1 MKRED
6 ILIKNDVTR
15 DVDAIGGNVQ
25 AFVPFVKGTI
35 PKKNTLFRPKL

>member
-1 MKRED
+1 MEREH
-6 ILIKNDVTR
+6 ILINNDVMR
-15 DVDAIGGNVQ
+15 DVDTIGGNVQ